1 MDSID
6 HTPLDPLDRELAA
19 LIATTTEGI
28 DMRST
33 LTGSGS
39 TNATATADTT
49 DCVDRLA
56 EIAGRDRVIAMRL
69 RAEAERMLKLA
80 DALEA
85 NSAVATATAADLLV
99 GDD

>member
-1 MDSID
+1 MDPID
-6 HTPLDPLDRELAA
+6 HTHIDPLDRELAV
-19 LIATTTEGI
+19 LIAATEGNMMRTTT
-28 DMRST
+28 S

-39 TNATATADTT
+39 TNASTET

-69 RAEAERMLKLA
+69 RAEAGKMLKLA
-80 DALEA
+80 DALDA